1 MISGS
6 SLPKEAVLSD
16 VRLVTSSATAFARD
30 TVVSFASFFRKSAIG
45 NRRSEIFRRQR
56 GLTLVELIFTVTIVS
71 ILSMAALPLARVSIK
86 RQKEVELRRALR
98 EMRDAIDRY
107 KDASDRGFI
116 EVKFGSDNYP
126 PDLETLVKGVTQLNA
141 IDKKLRFLRRI
152 PRDPTTG
159 SEWGMRSSQ
168 DSPDS
173 NSFGGQNVFDV
184 YTKSTGTA
192 LDGTKYSDW

>member
-1 MISGS
+1 VNSPLHS
-6 SLPKEAVLSD
+6 RE
-16 VRLVTSSATAFARD
+16 
-30 TVVSFASFFRKSAIG
+30 SAIG
-45 NRRSEIFRRQR
+45 SRYSKILRCQR

-116 EVKFGSDNYP
+116 EVKFGSDGYP
-126 PDLETLVKGVTQLNA
+126 PDMETLVKGVTQLNA

-152 PRDPTTG
+152 PRDPMTS

-184 YTKSTGTA
+184 YTKSSATA

>member
-1 MISGS
+1 MTH
-6 SLPKEAVLSD
+6 LSQCQS
-16 VRLVTSSATAFARD
+16 VRDRES
-30 TVVSFASFFRKSAIG
+30 VVNNPLRSTRLAIG
-45 NRRSEIFRRQR
+45 NRKSEMFRRQR
-56 GLTLVELIFTVTIVS
+56 GLSLVELIFTVAIVS

-107 KDASDRGFI
+107 NDASFRGFI
-116 EVKFGSDNYP
+116 EQKFGADNYP

-141 IDKKLRFLRRI
+141 VDKKLRFLRRI
-152 PRDPTTG
+152 PRDPMTG
-159 SEWGMRSSQ
+159 SEWGLRSTQ

-184 YTKSTGTA
+184 YTKSTATA

>member
-1 MISGS
+1 
-6 SLPKEAVLSD
+6 
-16 VRLVTSSATAFARD
+16 
-30 TVVSFASFFRKSAIG
+30 VSIVSCFRKSASC
-45 NRRSEIFRRQR
+45 NRRFEILCNQR
-56 GLTLVELIFTVTIVS
+56 GLTLVELIFTVTIIS

-86 RQKEVELRRALR
+86 RQKEVELHRVLR

-116 EVKFGSDNYP
+116 EVKFGSDGYP
-126 PDLETLVKGVTQLNA
+126 PDMETLVKGVTQLNA
-141 IDKKLRFLRRI
+141 VDKKLRFLRRI
-152 PRDPTTG
+152 PKDPMTG

-184 YTKSTGTA
+184 YTKSTGTG

>member
-1 MISGS
+1 MN
-6 SLPKEAVLSD
+6 LLSC
-16 VRLVTSSATAFARD
+16 
-30 TVVSFASFFRKSAIG
+30 FRKSPIV
-45 NRRSEIFRRQR
+45 NRRSEFLGSQQ

-107 KDASDRGFI
+107 KDASERGFI
-116 EVKFGSDNYP
+116 EMKFGSDGYP
-126 PDLETLVKGVTQLNA
+126 PDMETLVKGVTQLNA
-141 IDKKLRFLRRI
+141 VDKKLRFLRRI
-152 PRDPTTG
+152 PRDPMTG
-159 SEWGMRSSQ
+159 SEWGLRSSQ

-173 NSFGGQNVFDV
+173 NSFGGQNVFDI
-184 YTKSTGTA
+184 YTKSADTA

>member
-1 MISGS
+1 V
-6 SLPKEAVLSD
+6 K
-16 VRLVTSSATAFARD
+16 F
-30 TVVSFASFFRKSAIG
+30 VSFTSAFRKSPIG
-45 NRRSEIFRRQR
+45 NRKSEVFRRQR

-107 KDASDRGFI
+107 KDAADRGFI
-116 EVKFGSDNYP
+116 EVKFGTDGYP
-126 PDLETLVKGVTQLNA
+126 PDMETLVKGVTQLNA

-152 PRDPTTG
+152 PKDPMTD

-184 YTKSTGTA
+184 FTKSTATA